1 MLLMKGKWIG
11 LAAVLVI
18 AGAIIGYK
26 AHVSPKSQAAASVA
40 GLPRVL
46 LVAELSEADATG
58 DSCAE
63 IIHLVRSARDR
74 GIAVQ
79 ELEPDSKSD
88 LLTRY
93 HVLTIP
99 TVLIMGGDGKV
110 VSRFEGEGRDTV
122 KAVRAGLEQLQ

>member
-1 MLLMKGKWIG
+1 MKRKWLG

-18 AGAIIGYK
+18 AGAIISYK
-26 AHVSPKSQAAASVA
+26 VYVSPKSVASETK
-40 GLPRVL
+40 GGFPRVL

-58 DSCAE
+58 DPCAE

-88 LLTRY
+88 LLTRC

-99 TVLIMGGDGKV
+99 TVLIMDGNGQV
-110 VSRFEGEGRDTV
+110 VFRFEGEGRDTV
-122 KAVRAGLEQLQ
+122 KAVRARLEQLQ